1 MPFAVTVDAPP
12 VPVLRQPM
20 SDGNY
25 PIGSR
30 SEELDET
37 PYVGDKSYA
46 TPINMGMYQT
56 LKKGQIVDR
65 TTVYNPQP
73 SDKEVEA
80 VHGEKKYNPRPNPES
95 PKAMQAKLASQTA
108 EISELKGQMTALL
121 AALNSNKPMTTES
134 VNSELKVDK
143 RRKRR

>member
-1 MPFAVTVDAPP
+1 MPFQVTVDAPP

-20 SDGNY
+20 NDGSY
-25 PIGSR
+25 PVGSR

-37 PYVGDKSYA
+37 PYIGDKSYA
-46 TPINMGMYQT
+46 TPTNMGMYQT

-80 VHGEKKYNPRPNPES
+80 VHGEKLYNPRPNPES
-95 PKAMQAKLASQTA
+95 PAAQQKKLATQAA

-121 AALNSNKPMTTES
+121 AALNSNKPAVTE
-134 VNSELKVDK
+134 VAESETKVDK
-143 RRKRR
+143 RRKRQ